1 MENINIVLSIVLV
14 FCILVNFRIKSQ
26 HYFFINLFN
35 FMNSLGI
42 ILYSFGLKYYKIP
55 SDNAITIALLT
66 FITLNIAYIFYS
78 KLPKLVV
85 QFNEKSGKLTKKKK
99 YYFVFFVIP
108 PLMYFLVFRGG
119 FSLYQMLTGVLVS
132 ESSRADVSGSLPK
145 YYTFSV
151 FVTSLGIP
159 YMIEMFKNTKGKL
172 KMTFLGFLVFFSLLL
187 GNKSTILAIVFFLYL
202 YNSKNFRINLSLR
215 KIVGFSVIFILVYSG
230 VKFAYGSTNNLS
242 SMIESIFRRV
252 IMINA
257 SLYGNFID
265 YFVINSGTIPDGF
278 AHIKQ
283 FMFYYI
289 YGYLPG
295 GASVNYLA
303 SIIRYI
309 GFGVVQLFVV
319 FFSVLYVMYFRDLV
333 MRVKLNHFREAVN
346 FLNFYGAIILVNGYL
361 SDYLIRVLLP
371 IIFFIVIDKLT
382 LRKSNLIK
390 HDTKGWANDF

>member
-1 MENINIVLSIVLV
+1 
-14 FCILVNFRIKSQ
+14 
-26 HYFFINLFN
+26 
-35 FMNSLGI
+35 
-42 ILYSFGLKYYKIP
+42 
-55 SDNAITIALLT
+55 
-66 FITLNIAYIFYS
+66 
-78 KLPKLVV
+78 
-85 QFNEKSGKLTKKKK
+85 
-99 YYFVFFVIP
+99 
-108 PLMYFLVFRGG
+108 
-119 FSLYQMLTGVLVS
+119 
-132 ESSRADVSGSLPK
+132 
-145 YYTFSV
+145 
-151 FVTSLGIP
+151 
-159 YMIEMFKNTKGKL
+159 
-172 KMTFLGFLVFFSLLL
+172 
-187 GNKSTILAIVFFLYL
+187 KSTNLTNVFFLYL

-230 VKFAYGSTNNLS
+230 VKLAYGSTNNLS

-265 YFVINSGTIPDGF
+265 YFVISSGTIPDGF

-295 GASVNYLA
+295 GASVNFLA

-319 FFSVLYVMYFRDLV
+319 FFSVLYIMYFRDLV
-333 MRVKLNHFREAVN
+333 IRVKLNHFREAVN

-361 SDYLIRVLLP
+361 SDYLIRVLIP

-382 LRKSNLIK
+382 LRKSNFIN